1 MSTSS
6 ASSTLLQLSRKAAAI
21 RAAELPRFQALF
33 PKLVRQLTEPN
44 CEATDQTSSII
55 EHSLFREKPN
65 STSSSE
71 IDHAHR
77 WLSSMLQYNVPHGKL
92 ARGLALS
99 INYQILQYGY
109 EAVEQGTPETLL
121 QSSEK
126 DLTNARVLGWCVELF
141 QAYFLVLDDIMDG
154 SITRRGQPCWYRKV
168 SCLSFYYSKRSFCVA
183 SFAARYCIYTFIF
196 CLRFSLFI
204 YIIFFCCTSFILC

>member
-44 CEATDQTSSII
+44 CEATDQTSSSSAASII

-65 STSSSE
+65 SSSSSE
-71 IDHAHR
+71 IEHAHR

-109 EAVEQGTPETLL
+109 EAVEQGSK
-121 QSSEK
+121 SSSEEK
-126 DLTNARVLGWCVELF
+126 DLTGARVLGWCVELF

-168 SCLSFYYSKRSFCVA
+168 S
-183 SFAARYCIYTFIF
+183 
-196 CLRFSLFI
+196 LRFFI
-204 YIIFFCCTSFILC
+204 TPGEFFLRC

>member
-65 STSSSE
+65 SSSSSSE

-109 EAVEQGTPETLL
+109 EVVEKGTPETLL

-126 DLTNARVLGWCVELF
+126 DLTGARVLGWCVELF

-168 SCLSFYYSKRSFCVA
+168 S
-183 SFAARYCIYTFIF
+183 
-196 CLRFSLFI
+196 LRFFI
-204 YIIFFCCTSFILC
+204 TPRDFFLRC